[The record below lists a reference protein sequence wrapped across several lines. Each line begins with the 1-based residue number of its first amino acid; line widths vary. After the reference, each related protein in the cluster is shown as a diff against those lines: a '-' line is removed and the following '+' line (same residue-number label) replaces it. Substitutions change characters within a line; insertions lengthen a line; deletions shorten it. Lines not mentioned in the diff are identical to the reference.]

1 MLAYI
6 KGKEYLLLKYYGFDE
21 ELTCMD
27 YFFLY
32 DNYKNRA
39 NIMAVGVYHKFDL
52 EKVKK
57 QFIERAFK
65 FPRLKQRLVRK
76 LGSYFWKTIPDAEFT
91 KMLDQLIVNMNDT
104 QINNEEDLAAF
115 VSHESQVKGPLALPQ
130 WRLFLKSNYGSD

>member
-1 MLAYI
+1 MYCLILWGIYLYTNWYTPLLLIFAYL
-6 KGKEYLLLKYYGFDE
+6 KGKEYLLLRVYGFDE

-39 NIMAVGVYHKFDL
+39 NIMTVGVYHRFEDL

-57 QFIERAFK
+57 QFVERAFK

-76 LGSYFWKTIPDAEFT
+76 LGSYFWKTIPNWEFE
-91 KMLDQLIVNMNDT
+91 KMLD
-104 QINNEEDLAAF
+104 
-115 VSHESQVKGPLALPQ
+115 
-130 WRLFLKSNYGSD
+130 